1 MNYEVL
7 YADLYAE
14 VVHCIA
20 QSGLPTEMRL
30 ERLAEFY
37 GLAYEMRYSAKA
49 TERLVEA
56 VIADVATVER
66 MKKRRVVVCNVQP

>member
-1 MNYEVL
+1 MNHEAIYS
-7 YADLYAE
+7 DLYAE

-30 ERLAEFY
+30 ELLAEFY

-56 VIADVATVER
+56 VKADVVMAAQ
-66 MKKRRVVVCNVQP
+66 MGKRRVLICNVQP